1 MVTPVSFILGSLP
14 FLEVLKVVVGRRL
27 SYRPV
32 SVRIFGKEPPR
43 AECSHCGKATWG
55 FRSGEGYRPLICAIA
70 QSLADICCHGS
81 RARRAVSCGYA
92 AEQAQAVRGGVIER
106 RF

>member
-1 MVTPVSFILGSLP
+1 MVLIT
-14 FLEVLKVVVGRRL
+14 
-27 SYRPV
+27 V

-70 QSLADICCHGS
+70 QSLADICLS
-81 RARRAVSCGYA
+81 RRLVVAKLLLCTL
-92 AEQAQAVRGGVIER
+92 GVFWRTFIVLLR
-106 RF
+106 YLWLPTICRWHSVATISNL